1 MGSQQFSQEI
11 SGPSLAEA
19 FRTAIAA
26 ARHDY
31 GHRGDTGTLADKDTF
46 VIVSADPLPEDE
58 AYAMADR
65 ILDDAQDPTF
75 STWGPAGAIRIQD
88 PDTGEHRPKWLVFG
102 YSPT

>member
-11 SGPSLAEA
+11 SGPSLVEA
-19 FRTAIAA
+19 FRTALAE

-46 VIVSADPLPEDE
+46 VIVSADPLPEAE

-65 ILDDAQDPTF
+65 ILDDAQDPRF
-75 STWGPAGAIRIQD
+75 GTWGPAGAIRIEAR
-88 PDTGEHRPKWLVFG
+88 DTGEHRQTWLVFG